1 MMERVRIV
9 AMGPRD
15 GLQNEKQSVF
25 TAVRAGAGD
34 LAHELAGCLRSWN

>member
-25 TAVRAGAGD
+25 TAVRAPRAIS
-34 LAHELAGCLRSWN
+34 RTN